1 MNCEATTG
9 QTPHIATSDPAAD
22 QNSDFLQVSTF
33 LPVHIQQSR
42 DQRPASGSRVMDADN
57 ADNAMLPG
65 LYKSHEAPSRL
76 SQRHH
81 SCKESELLLET
92 V

>member
-1 MNCEATTG
+1 MNCEATTD

-33 LPVHIQQSR
+33 LPVHIEQTR
-42 DQRPASGSRVMDADN
+42 DQRPASAVGAGAMDADN

-65 LYKSHEAPSRL
+65 LYKYHEA
-76 SQRHH
+76 RHGCH
-81 SCKESELLLET
+81 TTIPPFL
-92 V
+92 

>member
-1 MNCEATTG
+1 MNCEATTD
-9 QTPHIATSDPAAD
+9 QTPHIATSDLAAD
-22 QNSDFLQVSTF
+22 QNSSYRSPLSS
-33 LPVHIQQSR
+33 LSILSRPVIS
-42 DQRPASGSRVMDADN
+42 DQPVGAGLMDADN

-65 LYKSHEAPSRL
+65 LYKYHEAPSRL
-76 SQRHH
+76 SQRHQ